1 MVFLDFPSFSKARC
15 YSILTVLSLFD
26 PLLIVLN
33 ESGVLLDAEFDDLD
47 FKSITGAKTGKPD
60 LNLLFPANANPLLL
74 EAPTFTAFLSC
85 ICDCINW
92 APKRTQKH
100 QKVNVS
106 YQSQTVL

>member
-1 MVFLDFPSFSKARC
+1 MIALK
-15 YSILTVLSLFD
+15 
-26 PLLIVLN
+26 

-60 LNLLFPANANPLLL
+60 LNLLFPVNANPLLL

-92 APKRTQKH
+92 APKRTQKN
-100 QKVNVS
+100 QKSEYYMLVS
-106 YQSQTVL
+106 HSETLSDTFVG

>member
-1 MVFLDFPSFSKARC
+1 VKSDTFDL
-15 YSILTVLSLFD
+15 VLSLFD

-92 APKRTQKH
+92 APRDHDDT
-100 QKVNVS
+100 VGGPPRSSSS
-106 YQSQTVL
+106 YKDIINNLFFT